1 MYYFFQERL
10 DGIGF
15 DDMEYRKYGP
25 LGFGIEIAK
34 VTGRIENP
42 RLELAVGAAADLSSA
57 KTTFSEPLRLGVSIT
72 SRVRAWGDKGASPWS
87 NPAWVTSGR

>member
-1 MYYFFQERL
+1 LRQGSISSPTASRRKNMYYFFQERL

-42 RLELAVGAAADLSSA
+42 RLELAVGAAACGWVFPS
-57 KTTFSEPLRLGVSIT
+57 PL
-72 SRVRAWGDKGASPWS
+72 A
-87 NPAWVTSGR
+87 